1 MPVSQCAG
9 AGSGRGA
16 LSRGAMPYRT
26 RPREGRER
34 GQERGEERG
43 QERGEA
49 HCAPQVPGG
58 RTKDGVMQFA
68 SPRVRAKFSKYVGVQ
83 EWRNAVFL
91 MFNVVCGNAYGNTFI
106 DKGGD
111 PKP

>member
-1 MPVSQCAG
+1 MSRSVRAQVAG
-9 AGSGRGA
+9 GRTKQGQVA
-16 LSRGAMPYRT
+16 LAPSA
-26 RPREGRER
+26 
-34 GQERGEERG
+34 QRGEP
-43 QERGEA
+43 
-49 HCAPQVPGG
+49 HPAPQVPGG